1 MIDGAFVLGVQLLF
15 ESAGLPFVGCDET
28 HTVFKSLRQQPF
40 FNSQAFQFFKLSE
53 LLIIC

>member
-1 MIDGAFVLGVQLLF
+1 MIDGAFVFGVRLLF
-15 ESAGLPFVGCDET
+15 ESVGLPFVGCDET
-28 HTVFKSLRQQPF
+28 RIVFKSLRQQPF